1 VRGCEKLL
9 GAVALFEYLDFAAQN
24 NRQANVSLPGFV
36 NDVTALHER
45 LLSQGPKQR
54 QLMIVEL
61 WERDAFGIAVE
72 LFVSLLVS
80 HLETLRATQH
90 NPNLRRERRRTF
102 LSREALWS
110 AAVLRRFSEF
120 LLRLR
125 KQKTITLSCAN
136 SITGKLLFV
145 LHVLRHTLEGFLMPG
160 RAYEFVQVD
169 VFTQTP
175 LAGNPLAIF
184 TDGRGLNDAEMQALA
199 REMNL
204 SETTFILPRDPATEA
219 REGKKVRIFTVE
231 QELPFAGH
239 PTLGTAL
246 HLYASEFASSL
257 QKSEQVT
264 LDLKAGKIPV
274 RFTPD
279 SENAG
284 NRVDGQVFGE
294 MRQRDPEFGT
304 PLSRDEVARV
314 IGIAG
319 DEIPS
324 EWPIQPVSTGLTFTI
339 VPFRNRQTLSDL
351 KFTYAQASE
360 FLKNTGADFFYFL
373 CPERREAGLEAR
385 ARMFFYGGEDPAT
398 GSAAGCAASWMVQHG
413 VARTDEQVVIHQGNE
428 CRRPSEMHVRATW
441 EGERVT
447 NVRVGGYAVET
458 LRGTVV
464 L

>member
-1 VRGCEKLL
+1 M
-9 GAVALFEYLDFAAQN
+9 F
-24 NRQANVSLPGFV
+24 
-36 NDVTALHER
+36 
-45 LLSQGPKQR
+45 
-54 QLMIVEL
+54 
-61 WERDAFGIAVE
+61 
-72 LFVSLLVS
+72 
-80 HLETLRATQH
+80 
-90 NPNLRRERRRTF
+90 
-102 LSREALWS
+102 
-110 AAVLRRFSEF
+110 VLR
-120 LLRLR
+120 
-125 KQKTITLSCAN
+125 
-136 SITGKLLFV
+136 
-145 LHVLRHTLEGFLMPG
+145 VLRHTLKSLPMPV
-160 RAYEFVQVD
+160 RAYDFVQLD

-246 HLYASEFASSL
+246 HLSASELTSDSK
-257 QKSEQVT
+257 KSAHIT

-274 RFTPD
+274 RFTAN

-284 NRVDGQVFGE
+284 RDRVDGQVFGE

-304 PLSRDEVARV
+304 PLSREDVARV
-314 IGIAG
+314 IGIAV
-319 DEIPS
+319 DEISS

-351 KFTYAQASE
+351 KFSYIQAAE
-360 FLKNTGADFFYFL
+360 FLKKTGANFFYFL
-373 CPERREAGLEAR
+373 CPERREGRLEAR

-413 VARTDEQVVIHQGNE
+413 VAKSDEQAVIRQGIE
-428 CRRPSEMHVRATW
+428 CRRPSEMHVRATR

-447 NVRVGGYAVET
+447 NVRVGGYAVEI